1 MKVKLRP
8 VSTFWHRRKKHKSCQ
23 TEVGSRVGR
32 VCILS
37 YLPLPKNISLARGTV
52 GIVIVKLRS
61 IFSLHDRVGDWNAA
75 LGFGNPAASKDVKD
89 DFSNIT
95 AEQLQARVTPLQS
108 TPLLLSDLKSWPNRV
123 ASRRKLKTW
132 VYTTCDSVWPGLACT
147 CVDLR

>member
-75 LGFGNPAASKDVKD
+75 LGFGNPAASKDVKVNVL
-89 DFSNIT
+89 NIT
-95 AEQLQARVTPLQS
+95 AKQLQAKVTPLQT
-108 TPLLLSDLKSWPNRV
+108 TPLLLSG
-123 ASRRKLKTW
+123 LKTLSSHIF
-132 VYTTCDSVWPGLACT
+132 TSLF
-147 CVDLR
+147 